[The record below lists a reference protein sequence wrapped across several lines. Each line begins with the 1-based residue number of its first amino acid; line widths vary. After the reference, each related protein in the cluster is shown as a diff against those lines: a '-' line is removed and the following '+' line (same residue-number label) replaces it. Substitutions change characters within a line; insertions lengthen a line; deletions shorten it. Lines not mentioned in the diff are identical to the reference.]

1 MTVTVSR
8 GNAVSTRS
16 IPAAADRDDAGKLL
30 LRVVLGLLILLHGI
44 AKLKGGPDFIVGAVV
59 KAGLPAV
66 FGYFVYVGEVLAPL
80 LLIAGLWTRAAA
92 GIVAINMV
100 VAVLLVHMNDLF
112 TLSKTGGWTLE
123 LQGMFFFAAVAVALL
138 GAGRYSVGGA
148 DGKWN

>member
-1 MTVTVSR
+1 MTVTVS
-8 GNAVSTRS
+8 STRS
-16 IPAAADRDDAGKLL
+16 ASAVADRDDAGRLL

-44 AKLKGGPDFIVGAVV
+44 AKLKGGPDFIVGSVV

-66 FGYFVYVGEVLAPL
+66 FGYLVYVGEVLAPL

>member
-1 MTVTVSR
+1 MTVTVSS
-8 GNAVSTRS
+8 GNAISTRS
-16 IPAAADRDDAGKLL
+16 IPATTDRDDAGRLL

-44 AKLKGGPDFIVGAVV
+44 AKLKGGPDFIVGTVV

-112 TLSKTGGWTLE
+112 TLSKTGGWALE
-123 LQGMFFFAAVAVALL
+123 LQGMFFFTAVAVALL
-138 GAGRYSVGGA
+138 GAGRYSVGGTN
-148 DGKWN
+148 GKWN